1 MRVGTRL
8 ESSSVLVE
16 GLVREREDLDDFDK
30 DGEAVVSG
38 DVRFRSAVSASGGL
52 YIELGRRCL
61 LPGPVSFDE
70 EVPAVFN
77 MLVDATGV
85 TIAESLTPAVLAS
98 VVWVIVPSA
107 TRVEDRS
114 IFSAGL

>member
-1 MRVGTRL
+1 M
-8 ESSSVLVE
+8 
-16 GLVREREDLDDFDK
+16 
-30 DGEAVVSG
+30 
-38 DVRFRSAVSASGGL
+38 
-52 YIELGRRCL
+52 
-61 LPGPVSFDE
+61 
-70 EVPAVFN
+70 PAVFN
-77 MLVDATGV
+77 MLVDAAGV